1 MRGTARLAHS
11 QNPPPPTI
19 SDFSDRLLGWTAFVP
34 PAALSFQRNRIFAC
48 HTTWQSLLRMLMVG
62 VAEVDRI
69 DFVKYYAHTAVSPD
83 GTKAPSRNNLIP
95 SGLIFW
101 HRASLLVGHSP
112 LRGCSLLAPRPAP
125 KSPRHIVSRYF
136 WAAPN
141 DPKEE
146 RWQLLS
152 THLSNVASLA
162 KQFAAPLNLT
172 EEAGLAGFLHDL

>member
-62 VAEVDRI
+62 VAEVGGI
-69 DFVKYYAHTAVSPD
+69 DIVKYYAHTAVSPD
-83 GTKAPSRNNLIP
+83 GT
-95 SGLIFW
+95 
-101 HRASLLVGHSP
+101 
-112 LRGCSLLAPRPAP
+112 
-125 KSPRHIVSRYF
+125 
-136 WAAPN
+136 N
-141 DPKEE
+141 DPNEE